1 MSIYMA
7 TEKKQK
13 KSLSQSATT
22 LSTPEP
28 AKEHTAPTVPESVQE
43 QTNPVHEATADST
56 SLEHEPAIGDTNI
69 VENNHQGVDRYATTK
84 VGQVVRGLGSKL
96 TERLASLETT
106 KSSSSETSATPVAP
120 VPTRRDSTGHTRER
134 LSHLILALGDTEH
147 PEHARAVDQ
156 LVEAGHAAVPL
167 LKEALDVEEYHWLT
181 AYRAAE
187 ALGRIADGRATGA
200 LIHALRHPNSNVR
213 WSAVRALAHIGDLR
227 ALFELRR
234 VAQEDHGR
242 TSWGESV
249 AGAAHSALD
258 QIQAQSVWSQ
268 SIELVKTAVT
278 SVLMIMSLILVFS
291 VLTTLRNEVN
301 QFGDGDPAIVLAK
314 VRTAMPTVEIDE
326 ADIPGEQPAF
336 SGAPDET
343 LPDAQPEV
351 VTEPDVAASEVPE
364 TEEVS
369 TSDESIT
376 GKVLSGANIRPFP
389 SVQNAP
395 IGSVSQG
402 DEIVFLGMSADG
414 MWYHISLGERHAD
427 SSAIGDSEDGSG
439 WVHRELVS
447 TPKGD
452 VPVEEIDE
460 SEDDTTI
467 LDTDSPEDETSTP

>member
-1 MSIYMA
+1 MA
-7 TEKKQK
+7 TEKRQK
-13 KSLSQSATT
+13 KSLSQSAPT
-22 LSTPEP
+22 LSTPDVAKEP
-28 AKEHTAPTVPESVQE
+28 ATPTISDPETEHADPI
-43 QTNPVHEATADST
+43 HEATADT
-56 SLEHEPAIGDTNI
+56 KPLEHEPASDDTGVI
-69 VENNHQGVDRYATTK
+69 ESNHQSVDRYATTK

-96 TERLASLETT
+96 TEQIASLETAV
-106 KSSSSETSATPVAP
+106 SSVSGSNARAAK
-120 VPTRRDSTGHTRER
+120 RDSTGYTRER

-147 PEHARAVDQ
+147 PEHARAVNY

-200 LIHALRHPNSNVR
+200 LMHALRHPNSNVR

-227 ALFELRR
+227 ALLELRR

-268 SIELVKTAVT
+268 SIELIKTAVT

-291 VLTTLRNEVN
+291 VVTTLRNEVN
-301 QFGDGDPAIVLAK
+301 QFGNGDPSVVLAK
-314 VRTAMPTVEIDE
+314 VRTAMPTVALDE
-326 ADIPGEQPAF
+326 ADMSGVQPAF

-351 VTEPDVAASEVPE
+351 MTEPALTTTDVPEPEEPAASTE
-364 TEEVS
+364 T
-369 TSDESIT
+369 IT
-376 GKVLSGANIRPFP
+376 GKVLSGANVRPFP

-402 DEIVFLGMSADG
+402 DEIIFLGMSADG

-427 SSAIGDSEDGSG
+427 SSAIGDTEDGSG

-452 VPVEEIDE
+452 VPIEEIND
-460 SEDDTTI
+460 SEDTTI
-467 LDTDSPEDETSTP
+467 LDTNSSDDENSTP